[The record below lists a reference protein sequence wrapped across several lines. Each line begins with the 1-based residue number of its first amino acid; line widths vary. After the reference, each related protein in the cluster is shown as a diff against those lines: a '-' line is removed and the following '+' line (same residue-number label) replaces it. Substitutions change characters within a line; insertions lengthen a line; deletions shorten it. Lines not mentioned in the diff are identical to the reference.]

1 MLAAAVRRIILFG
14 GGARTRTS
22 TFLAFEG
29 ILMAKSRKFLTVG
42 ALGVGALALIGAGA
56 GATFNSH
63 TTTSQT
69 ITAGTANVVLTANG
83 TSCLTIQDN
92 CHSITLSAVTA
103 VGSTFLTTN
112 PTIWMHNIG
121 NIPVDYANLQL
132 SEAHNPDAASVA
144 LRNEMNVC
152 IQSTDPM
159 EGPNQWHG
167 VEVNGPLMT
176 GVNLGNKMDV
186 QNLHTT
192 LQAGDMAP
200 FSVDFYAGK
209 DSACGAVTSAG
220 SITAAAW
227 GDPVVDATTG
237 KPAGGGDTTFYK
249 TPASL
254 TDDAQGGLVIP
265 TLTFAVTG

>member
-1 MLAAAVRRIILFG
+1 M
-14 GGARTRTS
+14 AR
-22 TFLAFEG
+22 
-29 ILMAKSRKFLTVG
+29 SRKFLIVG

-56 GATFNSH
+56 GATFNAH

-69 ITAGTANVVLTANG
+69 ITAGTANVVLTATG
-83 TSCLTIQDN
+83 TDCLTVADN
-92 CHSITLSAVTA
+92 CHSITLPAVKA

-112 PTIWMHNIG
+112 PTVWMHNIG

-132 SEAHNPDAASVA
+132 SETHNADSASVA

-152 IQSTDPM
+152 IQGTDPM
-159 EGPNQWHG
+159 EGPGQWHG

-176 GVNLGNKMDV
+176 GVSLGSKMDV

-192 LQAGDMAP
+192 LQAGDTAP
-200 FSVDFYAGK
+200 FSVDFYAGM
-209 DSACGAVTSAG
+209 DSACGHLTSAG
-220 SITAAAW
+220 SITAEAW
-227 GDPVVDATTG
+227 GVVPNP
-237 KPAGGGDTTFYK
+237 PARSGDNTTFYK

-254 TDDAQGGLVIP
+254 GDEAQGGVVTP